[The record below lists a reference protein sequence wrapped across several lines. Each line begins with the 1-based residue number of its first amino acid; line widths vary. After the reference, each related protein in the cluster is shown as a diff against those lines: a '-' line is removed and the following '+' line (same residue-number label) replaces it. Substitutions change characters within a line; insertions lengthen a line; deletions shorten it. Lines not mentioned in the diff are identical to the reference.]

1 MEEECKIHR
10 LLPSILRGF
19 VRKCTSE
26 LCEGV
31 ILMYY
36 GPFRALT
43 AALCKNRPKVCKI
56 KKSGKFQKNLK
67 GSPRLGMNG
76 KNAKNLI
83 GFLF

>member
-1 MEEECKIHR
+1 
-10 LLPSILRGF
+10 
-19 VRKCTSE
+19 
-26 LCEGV
+26 
-31 ILMYY
+31 MYY

-56 KKSGKFQKNLK
+56 KKIGKFQKNLK